1 MVWAGIPWSGAILEP
16 MTINKYTA
24 TGFPLLTHPGVQQE
38 SQAEKQLPRHLKYN
52 KKKLRSGKNKNL
64 TGRGSTPPKN
74 SHQFSQFQCFKHS
87 ELNLPPLWGVGGS
100 VYNTFPA
107 FLFQKCCKIGLFFFL
122 SLVRGAESDSHLEY
136 SPYTELFS
144 EQLT

>member
-1 MVWAGIPWSGAILEP
+1 MVWAGITWSGAILEP
-16 MTINKYTA
+16 VTINKYTA

-74 SHQFSQFQCFKHS
+74 SHQFSQFQCFKQSSIYHLFGGRGGVFTTHS
-87 ELNLPPLWGVGGS
+87 LHSFSRNAVKLG
-100 VYNTFPA
+100 Y
-107 FLFQKCCKIGLFFFL
+107 FFFL
-122 SLVRGAESDSHLEY
+122 SLVCGAESDSHLEN